1 MKQKISVIVAIFFSI
16 IMYSSYILAGQ
27 SASITVTVAIVAGGV
42 LDPDIS
48 TVEVDPLYIPI
59 KHGLST
65 ITVTPKDT
73 AGNPLG
79 GGQTV
84 QIFASAGTLLNGVTD
99 HEDGT
104 YTQILKA
111 SKKVEAATIT
121 AIVNGLLITRQPK
134 VYFTK
139 GEPAEI
145 LMKSGDGQMGIIGN
159 PLDEPLVV
167 KIIDDKGKAVQGAP
181 VTFAVIEGGG
191 NVTEDQPVTTDKKG
205 LASAILTLGDG
216 PGQNTVTASLEGV
229 EGSPITFTAE
239 GMLPLIK
246 AVWLYDLE
254 KMQAK
259 EQKKLLSELE
269 KFGINLI
276 YLDIEKD
283 NSLLLDTLEGNELV
297 AEFVDSA
304 GMSGIGVEGMI
315 LQGPQWIDLDEQ
327 WEEGAYR
334 SDEVVRR
341 VNMIAASNIPFVGL
355 HIDVQPHKH
364 PGWDKSQWETNNELM
379 VRFQILLALI
389 KSTITQSQ
397 VNLPFSTTVAWW
409 YNEAADSGFLAEGD
423 ATLLS
428 YSFDYM
434 VPTIFEENSHILY
447 QYRQYW
453 HQLGGMGQT
462 EEKKHSEKAEDPD
475 KPDNDIDVGDSDYD
489 FDDPEAPDKHL
500 GQEVYY
506 CVIDEIEELEG
517 TGKGVVIGLIKQ
529 GKGSNKKISSL
540 IDWLNEELY
549 PFDSYWGTSVYKGSK
564 LVPKKDFIIKS
575 TGQVDLSVISPQGI
589 EIDKSNPQQAEDIVY
604 LESDPDRNPD
614 VPANDEI
621 SISSP
626 CQGEYQIRVIP
637 EAGSI
642 DSDTFTLSVV
652 INERET
658 IIVQDSQIKDIP
670 ETPYTVNYSTDQ

>member
-1 MKQKISVIVAIFFSI
+1 MKQKISVILAIFFSI

-27 SASITVTVAIVAGGV
+27 SASITVTVVMAAGV
-42 LDPDIS
+42 DPNIS
-48 TVEVDPLYIPI
+48 TVEVNPLYIPKRI
-59 KHGLST
+59 GLST
-65 ITVTPKDT
+65 ITVTPKD
-73 AGNPLG
+73 ALGNLLG
-79 GGQTV
+79 SGQAV

-111 SKKVEAATIT
+111 SKKVKAATIT
-121 AIVNGLLITRQPK
+121 AIVNGETLNQQPK

-139 GEPAEI
+139 GEPAKI
-145 LMKSGDGQMGIIGN
+145 LMISGDNQTGIIGN

-167 KIIDDKGKAVQGAP
+167 KIIDDRGKPVQGAP
-181 VTFAVIEGGG
+181 VTFAVSEGGG
-191 NVTEDQPVTTDKKG
+191 NVSEDQPVITNKKG
-205 LASAILTLGDG
+205 LASAILTLWDQAC
-216 PGQNTVTASLEGV
+216 QNTVTASLEGV

-239 GMLPLIK
+239 GTLPLIK

-259 EQKKLLSELE
+259 KQKELLSELE
-269 KFGINLI
+269 KFGISLI

-283 NSLLLDTLEGNELV
+283 DSLLLDTLEGSELV

-315 LQGPQWIDLDEQ
+315 LQEPQWIDLDEQ

-334 SDEVVRR
+334 SNEVTCR
-341 VNMIAASNIPFVGL
+341 VNMVADSGIPFAGL

-364 PGWDKSQWETNNELM
+364 PEWDKSQWEANNELM
-379 VRFQILLALI
+379 GRFQNLLALI
-389 KSTITQSQ
+389 KSTITQSR
-397 VNLPFSTTVAWW
+397 VKLPFSTTVAWW

-453 HQLGGMGQT
+453 HQFRGMGQM
-462 EEKKHSEKAEDPD
+462 EEKKQSEKAEDPD
-475 KPDNDIDVGDSDYD
+475 KPDNDVDVGDSDYN
-489 FDDPEAPDKHL
+489 FDDPESPDKYL
-500 GQEVYY
+500 GQAIYY
-506 CVIDEIEELEG
+506 CVIDEIKELEG

-529 GKGSNKKISSL
+529 EQDSNEKISSL
-540 IDWLNEELY
+540 IDWLNKELY
-549 PFDSYWGTSVYKGSK
+549 PFDSYWATSVYKGSA

-575 TGQVDLSVISPQGI
+575 TGQVDLSVTTPDGT

-604 LESDPDRNPD
+604 LESDPGQDPD
-614 VPANDEI
+614 GPANDEI

-637 EAGSI
+637 EPGSI
-642 DSDTFTLSVV
+642 DSDTFTLRVI
-652 INERET
+652 INEQQ
-658 IIVQDSQIKDIP
+658 IIIARDSQIKDIP
-670 ETPYTVNYSTDQ
+670 NKPYTVNYSTDQ